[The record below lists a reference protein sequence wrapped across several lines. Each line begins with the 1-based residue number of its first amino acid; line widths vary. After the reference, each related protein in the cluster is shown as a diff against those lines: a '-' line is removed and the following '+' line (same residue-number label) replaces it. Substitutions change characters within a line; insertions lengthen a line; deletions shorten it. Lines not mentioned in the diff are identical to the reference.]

1 MGYREARLIQGLT
14 PRRQGAEGLRRKRLR
29 RREASAIM
37 DVESNTVK
45 MLICGRSR
53 RAARRSFIH
62 SGRPVDTLGE
72 SDRKGTLLAV
82 RGGRAGRHSRS
93 AEGSGGR
100 SSERGRRGHSDGG
113 RSDNISLLV
122 FDLVWQTPPGPRD

>member
-45 MLICGRSR
+45 ILNL
-53 RAARRSFIH
+53 
-62 SGRPVDTLGE
+62 RPQ
-72 SDRKGTLLAV
+72 SP
-82 RGGRAGRHSRS
+82 
-93 AEGSGGR
+93 R
-100 SSERGRRGHSDGG
+100 SSSELHPFRE
-113 RSDNISLLV
+113 
-122 FDLVWQTPPGPRD
+122 TC